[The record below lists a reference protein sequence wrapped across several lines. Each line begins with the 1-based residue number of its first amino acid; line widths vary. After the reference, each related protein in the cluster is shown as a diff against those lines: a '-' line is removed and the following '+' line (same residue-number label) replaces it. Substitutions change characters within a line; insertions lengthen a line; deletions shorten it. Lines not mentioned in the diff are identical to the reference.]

1 MNLQIPASSIGGAPL
16 SSVDVY
22 STLTWLLLAVV
33 LLLLILLASL
43 WVAARRRARTSSGD
57 HGVAKF

>member
-1 MNLQIPASSIGGAPL
+1 MNLQVPASSIGGAPL